1 MGYGP
6 VLDAMAEGV
15 DGGMT
20 RIPDAEAGG
29 AAIPTDALQPIQLT
43 QELLNR
49 VEG

>member
-6 VLDAMAEGV
+6 VLDATAEGV
-15 DGGMT
+15 EGGMT
-20 RIPDAEAGG
+20 RIPVAEAGG
-29 AAIPTDALQPIQLT
+29 AGKPTDALQPIQLT